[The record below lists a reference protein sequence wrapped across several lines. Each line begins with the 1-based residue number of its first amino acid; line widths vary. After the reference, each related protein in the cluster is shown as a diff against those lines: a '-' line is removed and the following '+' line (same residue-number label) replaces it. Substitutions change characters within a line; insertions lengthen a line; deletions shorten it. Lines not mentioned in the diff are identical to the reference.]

1 MIRQKELQKVTS
13 TLNTQTQTYFRTQV
27 TAVADEAR
35 DMIEGGVMILFSP
48 PCPAALGD
56 VSVLHETLQPLA
68 RTPQVGD
75 VLKVGAESAE
85 LISVGEIAGSNLK
98 ELGHVVVYFNK
109 APGDKVLPGA
119 LHVAAAFTAPAPG
132 DVIEL
137 LHAPDGGSR

>member
-1 MIRQKELQKVTS
+1 M
-13 TLNTQTQTYFRTQV
+13 NTQTQTYFRTQV

-48 PCPAALGD
+48 PCPPALGD
-56 VSVLHETLQPLA
+56 ISVLHEPLQPLEQ
-68 RTPQVGD
+68 TPQVGD

-85 LISVGEIAGSNLK
+85 LISVGDIAGSNLK

-109 APGDKVLPGA
+109 SPGDKILPGA
-119 LHVAAAFTAPAPG
+119 LHVAAALPAPAPG

-137 LHAPDGGSR
+137 LHASNGGPR

>member
-1 MIRQKELQKVTS
+1 
-13 TLNTQTQTYFRTQV
+13 LNTQTQTYFRTEV

-48 PCPAALGD
+48 PCPPALGD
-56 VSVLHETLQPLA
+56 ISVLHKPIQPLEQ
-68 RTPQVGD
+68 TPQVGD

-85 LISVGEIAGSNLK
+85 LISVGDIAGDNLK

-109 APGDKVLPGA
+109 TLGDKILPGA
-119 LHVAAAFTAPAPG
+119 LHVGVAMTAPAPG

-137 LHAPDGGSR
+137 VHASDGGSR

>member
-1 MIRQKELQKVTS
+1 VNS
-13 TLNTQTQTYFRTQV
+13 TLNTQTQTYFRTEV

-48 PCPAALGD
+48 PCPPALGD
-56 VSVLHETLQPLA
+56 ISVLHKPVQPLE

-75 VLKVGAESAE
+75 VLKVGAETAE
-85 LISVGEIAGSNLK
+85 LISVGEIAGNNLK

-109 APGDKVLPGA
+109 APGDKILPGA
-119 LHVAAAFTAPAPG
+119 LHVAAALTAPAPG

-137 LHAPDGGSR
+137 VGASDGGSR